1 MVNPNYVSS
10 TPVPGRTI
18 ITIHSVQESADR
30 ISLEFDIG
38 IGPALGHAFYQ
49 YQITGQWPLRWE
61 IVKTSA
67 AAIVRRCALKAIQ
80 ASHPEIKDLRDAAG
94 VSLAVD
100 LDYTDSSHTH
110 VKVCRSYP
118 ISAYKI
124 DPNDIRIDKNVSWA
138 AGSPEYIR
146 IHLMAAKAGLPVILV
161 DHHCEKQSP
170 MVDWCADNGIVL
182 LPSLLPAGDY
192 RLPDGKTLVDRK
204 ANLLE
209 LYNDFAMPDNR
220 LRYEN
225 AAMIASAHKSLLWS
239 LRITS
244 KISHRWLLGL
254 LQFRVRARLPMA
266 QILPLSCSGIRR
278 SFPIHRLFFAI
289 NPGSARPSITHC
301 PDASHKVKKGL
312 CLGIHPLHPGISK
325 IPPSRS
331 LHPHRPLTH
340 GGT

>member
-225 AAMIASAHKSLLWS
+225 AAMIASAHNMRLVYVIAVEPRDYVKDIASLAAWSAPIPGQGKIANGANLAAQLQRYQTTFPNTSFVFCDKS
-239 LRITS
+239 
-244 KISHRWLLGL
+244 
-254 LQFRVRARLPMA
+254 RLCETIYNA
-266 QILPLSCSGIRR
+266 LS
-278 SFPIHRLFFAI
+278 
-289 NPGSARPSITHC
+289 
-301 PDASHKVKKGL
+301 
-312 CLGIHPLHPGISK
+312 
-325 IPPSRS
+325 
-331 LHPHRPLTH
+331 
-340 GGT
+340 